1 MLTDLLLSSSPWQ
14 PPGRGRRCAL
24 WVSPWID
31 RTTIL
36 DTAALTPGDLR
47 HAGPD
52 QFPADCLLLVVSP
65 AEHARLTQLEGDP
78 TAEARA
84 RHLADLERE
93 TAAQPFGRVLP
104 FRRV

>member
-65 AEHARLTQLEGDP
+65 AEHARLTQLARSLPYPVGGPPIAAAHIDLACRQDP
-78 TAEARA
+78 ALRRA
-84 RHLADLERE
+84 LRW
-93 TAAQPFGRVLP
+93 
-104 FRRV
+104 